1 MTEGGDSPFIK
12 SQLKGG
18 LLESPSTSMSGF
30 SCTVASQES
39 IITLCFPNHLE
50 LEMCPSHRLR
60 GQCGLMS
67 MQLSSPEKTSKQT
80 E

>member
-1 MTEGGDSPFIK
+1 MV
-12 SQLKGG
+12 
-18 LLESPSTSMSGF
+18 LEPSKDRATW
-30 SCTVASQES
+30 AD
-39 IITLCFPNHLE
+39 TLPVKRILTHQTG
-50 LEMCPSHRLR
+50 LR

>member
-18 LLESPSTSMSGF
+18 LWSPLPLACLGF
-30 SCTVASQES
+30 HAVASQES